1 MGLVAA
7 IYLLPITVVFVL
19 LCLLM
24 PYAGLVVSVLVA
36 LLGHFGGLDDE
47 GWHGL
52 VPIPIAGVLLYAGV
66 AATVVHVF
74 RLLPRLRGGQERWT
88 RTLALMVTVLIVTL
102 VAYLW
107 IRQDFSS

>member
-36 LLGHFGGLDDE
+36 LLGQFAGLDDE

-52 VPIPIAGVLLYAGV
+52 IPIPVAGVLLYAGA

-74 RLLPRLRGGQERWT
+74 RLLPRLRGGRERWPW
-88 RTLALMVTVLIVTL
+88 TLAVMVTVLLVTL

-107 IRQDFSS
+107 IRQDVLS